1 MKYSAPLLVT
11 AGLAAAQSSV
21 VTVLLPQF
29 DQQAIDASVIAA
41 APTATTYR
49 INCPPGADSSDCGVP
64 DEFEFVYGPST
75 FAYTM
80 SMGKTMVATAN
91 CKLDM
96 PKDTADCV
104 GTMSEEGLSTVGRDT
119 LTDLTSYMLPITIT
133 AGLDKLAASTG
144 AGTAPAAPARTTTT
158 GGTTETAETAGS
170 TGTTGSTAATSST
183 QTGGV
188 PPQITQNA
196 VLVGAAALVG
206 GAMLM

>member
-1 MKYSAPLLVT
+1 MKYSALLLVT
-11 AGLAAAQSSV
+11 AGLAAAQLSV
-21 VTVLLPQF
+21 VTVVLPQF

-49 INCPPGADSSDCGVP
+49 LNCPPGADSSDCGMP

-80 SMGKTMVATAN
+80 SVGKTMVATAN
-91 CKLDM
+91 CKLDL

-104 GTMSEEGLSTVGRDT
+104 GTMSKEGLSTVARDT
-119 LTDLTSYMLPITIT
+119 LTDLTSFMLPITIT

-144 AGTAPAAPARTTTT
+144 AGTAPEAPARTTTT
-158 GGTTETAETAGS
+158 GGTTETAGS
-170 TGTTGSTAATSST
+170 TGTTGSTVATSST

>member
-1 MKYSAPLLVT
+1 MKYSALLLVT
-11 AGLAAAQSSV
+11 AGLAAAQLSV
-21 VTVLLPQF
+21 VTVVLPQF

-49 INCPPGADSSDCGVP
+49 LNCPPGADSSDCGMP

-80 SMGKTMVATAN
+80 S
-91 CKLDM
+91 LDL

-104 GTMSEEGLSTVGRDT
+104 GTMSKEGLSTVARDT
-119 LTDLTSYMLPITIT
+119 LTDLTSFMLPITIT

-144 AGTAPAAPARTTTT
+144 AGTAPEAPARTTTT
-158 GGTTETAETAGS
+158 GGTTETAGS
-170 TGTTGSTAATSST
+170 TGTTGSTVATSST